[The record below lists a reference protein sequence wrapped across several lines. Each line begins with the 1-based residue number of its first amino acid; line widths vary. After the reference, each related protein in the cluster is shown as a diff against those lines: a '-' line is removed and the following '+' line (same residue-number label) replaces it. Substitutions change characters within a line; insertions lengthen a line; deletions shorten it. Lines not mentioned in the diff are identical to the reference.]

1 MLSASTMVQAHV
13 HCTMYIPL
21 VIYIILAIIIVNIA
35 GMATSLIGCPR
46 MVRGDRG
53 VENSTVAFMQPFLRR
68 NGTDG
73 LSDQNSFQYGRSA
86 SNQVCTNL
94 FTIDLKN

>member
-1 MLSASTMVQAHV
+1 
-13 HCTMYIPL
+13 
-21 VIYIILAIIIVNIA
+21 
-35 GMATSLIGCPR
+35 

-94 FTIDLKN
+94 FTIDLKNYKDSAFTVVSYIYEEN

>member
-1 MLSASTMVQAHV
+1 
-13 HCTMYIPL
+13 
-21 VIYIILAIIIVNIA
+21 
-35 GMATSLIGCPR
+35 

-73 LSDQNSFQYGRSA
+73 LSDQKFPVWKIS
-86 SNQVCTNL
+86 
-94 FTIDLKN
+94 K